1 MGKKSHCQQLA
12 AWTPTAGTPHA
23 RANNYSA
30 MCQCDSV
37 SEWFGSVH
45 CHYVSP
51 SQIPHMFDWLC
62 HLKIDDSVNKDEIVL
77 TDIELKNAGHEMAI
91 VGEPCNADVHAK
103 IPALFITMLCP
114 CCVYTCTCTEFSQS
128 RGYSIAYTC
137 AELGSCLKLYCLASS
152 LMKAVVTT
160 HSFKFQQTQ
169 IIAFDSYFPRWPP
182 QGVC

>member
-1 MGKKSHCQQLA
+1 MASRGPQKGGRDSFDEKRKKRKRKKKRMAFLVATTSLPA
-12 AWTPTAGTPHA
+12 VYRPNGYARTTTAGTPHA

-77 TDIELKNAGHEMAI
+77 TDIEFKNAGHEMAI
-91 VGEPCNADVHAK
+91 VGEPCNVDAHAK
-103 IPALFITMLCP
+103 NPALFRTMLCP
-114 CCVYTCTCTEFSQS
+114 RLCCVYTYTVHTDCDCTVVQYLCTHNMGPS
-128 RGYSIAYTC
+128 
-137 AELGSCLKLYCLASS
+137 
-152 LMKAVVTT
+152 
-160 HSFKFQQTQ
+160 
-169 IIAFDSYFPRWPP
+169 
-182 QGVC
+182 